1 MYIFSVWL
9 KKQQKTCSVLGCFF
23 IFSEMKNV
31 CDFKEKCKREGT
43 QVSLPDVLWF
53 NDLVSKGVFSP
64 ETLLDEIPPK
74 YF

>member
-1 MYIFSVWL
+1 MSV
-9 KKQQKTCSVLGCFF
+9 T
-23 IFSEMKNV
+23 
-31 CDFKEKCKREGT
+31 KEKCKSEGI

-53 NDLVSKGVFSP
+53 NELVSRAVFSP